1 MSGRTI
7 MSYRF
12 LILSTNIWF
21 ENVIKFGSGKGVEI
35 VLKYFPKKLL
45 KLPTEIYEDT
55 RYEPSG
61 LIWRR
66 PKKIFQQGD
75 DNVFDGLKQN
85 QFLAKN
91 VSACMT

>member
-1 MSGRTI
+1 

-21 ENVIKFGSGKGVEI
+21 ENVIKFGSGKGAEI

-61 LIWRR
+61 LI
-66 PKKIFQQGD
+66 
-75 DNVFDGLKQN
+75 
-85 QFLAKN
+85 
-91 VSACMT
+91 